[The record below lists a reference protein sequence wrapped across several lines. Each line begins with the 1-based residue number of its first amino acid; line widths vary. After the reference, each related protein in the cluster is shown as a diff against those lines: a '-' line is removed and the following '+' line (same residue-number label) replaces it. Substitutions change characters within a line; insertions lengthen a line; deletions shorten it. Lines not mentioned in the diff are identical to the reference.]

1 LPGMAQTFGENF
13 SLARDTGSGVA
24 GALGYSA
31 MMANPTLGMAEA
43 AEGKSYQPADIRS
56 GERDLSGMERFERGA
71 NSVAGTA
78 MVTAVATAGINALTG
93 GKVTGTAPKP
103 TTTAEA
109 PQNTVAQVKNWWK
122 TGAENDT
129 AWRALPL
136 KDKVYYEVGQKTLPD
151 GVWQKYGNLDPVAR
165 GRALV
170 QDQGWLG
177 AVKPQGAGWK
187 LGAGETLHTGPTPLI
202 RWAVP
207 RAAGAGAVGG
217 AAYYLYSSE
226 NE

>member
-1 LPGMAQTFGENF
+1 MTRLLCILLTLLFSVSGPATGANSDFWQS
-13 SLARDTGSGVA
+13 SLAAKTGSG
-24 GALGYSA
+24 G
-31 MMANPTLGMAEA
+31 P
-43 AEGKSYQPADIRS
+43 
-56 GERDLSGMERFERGA
+56 
-71 NSVAGTA
+71 
-78 MVTAVATAGINALTG
+78 LT
-93 GKVTGTAPKP
+93 
-103 TTTAEA
+103 
-109 PQNTVAQVKNWWK
+109 NLKNWWNA
-122 TGAENDT
+122 GAENDA

-136 KDKVYYEVGQKTLPD
+136 KDKVFYEVGQKTLPD
-151 GVWQKYGNLDPVAR
+151 GVWQKYANLDPVAR

-177 AVKPQGAGWK
+177 ALKPQGGGWK

-217 AAYYLYSSE
+217 AGCYLYNRG